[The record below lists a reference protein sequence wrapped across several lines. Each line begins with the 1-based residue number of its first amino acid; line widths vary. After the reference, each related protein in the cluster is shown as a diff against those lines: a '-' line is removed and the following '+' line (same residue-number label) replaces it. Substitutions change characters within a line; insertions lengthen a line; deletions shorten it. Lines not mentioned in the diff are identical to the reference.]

1 MRIPYIY
8 TSNREFVRHAVG
20 FDNQDGVIY
29 QDIGG
34 EHAVWAARVPFLPS
48 LLSED
53 FTRWGKERIK
63 LVMGRQFRFIYDL
76 SRAREHRAT
85 FELRFIS
92 TPSPTPGQ
100 PNIIDIVFL
109 GKAFS
114 QRQGQAE
121 ALAAQLWDKFSCNF
135 PMEDPYN
142 YPLEP
147 VMEEEEFQ
155 HYYEPFGFDRLDLD
169 HIMEIRKF
177 EDMPITSAAPLAR
190 RARIGDYIA
199 HPFVPSVSFTPM
211 SRFLE
216 ALAYQPQRCFVGIS
230 IRPTRMYPQEVHNV
244 SFAIGQFK
252 RTATEDDDVTE
263 EYIRT
268 RSVIGVKVYQKL
280 MDEREH
286 LMLVRVHVVGEESTP
301 YGLAE
306 ALGSELMDNANNPY
320 PTQWVAAQPADGTEL
335 SIALDN
341 LRWLEHEFWGST
353 QAAPPLRRLRYL
365 ACAREASGA
374 FRLPVPPESGYIPG
388 VLVKNEPFVAPADEL
403 ELRRQARAN
412 LDNVQEELEKS
423 RQERKIRLGQVYHRG
438 NLTPQYFTTSVQGL
452 TRHAL
457 IGGSTGS
464 GKTTTIKYLLAQL
477 WQEHQVPFLVLY
489 PIDKPDYRDMR
500 QYRGLTEHLLIF
512 TLGDERTSP
521 FRFNPFEV
529 PEGLLLKT
537 HLSRLMRVFTA
548 AFTLVDP
555 LPMVYREALRQ
566 VYRNKGWDPVS
577 DRGKPG
583 RAYPVASEFYT
594 AIQQITDNLKYGRD
608 VQADVRQ
615 ASVIRIGDLLENAGH
630 VINVRRSM
638 AFDTLLNRPTV
649 MEIGRVGSMQ
659 DTALLMG
666 FLLMRFAEEVER
678 NPRPLE
684 HPHITVVEEAHR
696 LMAEPG
702 PVLSGVG
709 NPQSAAGEDFGNIL
723 AEVRGHGEGVIIA
736 EQIPTLLVKGAIG
749 NTHLK
754 IMHWLEDVP
763 SFDLFSSIM
772 NLNDQQR
779 EYARTL
785 NPGYALVRS
794 PYGRP
799 VHIKVPELED
809 QPGYD
814 KSTVVDHADDAI
826 HAYMEQQRA
835 RMGLA
840 DVSVIPWQ
848 GGLATES
855 ASSEEPPD
863 TWRIIHDAVSLTMR
877 APFLTCAYCKALYKT
892 RDCPHRKK
900 IFMLTKNTAFHAQ
913 VTRVIYDALR
923 ITDIGERWRRL
934 SAAGYAIEIAGDSAG
949 TAEGKAQAYCY
960 FAHVAHEQWQKSQ
973 GNPTEA
979 RKTRRDYRVMLF
991 EFDKH
996 YTNRKE

>member
-1 MRIPYIY
+1 MQIPYIH
-8 TSNREFVRHAVG
+8 TSNREFVRQAVG
-20 FDNQDGVIY
+20 FDNQEGVMY

-34 EHAVWAARVPFLPS
+34 EHALWAARVPFLPS

-85 FELRFIS
+85 FELRFVS
-92 TPSPTPGQ
+92 TPSATPGQ
-100 PNIIDIVFL
+100 PNTIDIIFL
-109 GKAFS
+109 GKVFS
-114 QRQGQAE
+114 PQQGQAQK
-121 ALAAQLWDKFSCNF
+121 LAAQLWDKFICNF

-147 VMEEEEFQ
+147 VTEEAEFLR
-155 HYYEPFGFDRLDLD
+155 YYEPFNLDALDLSN
-169 HIMEIRKF
+169 IMEIRKF
-177 EDMPITSAAPLAR
+177 EDMPIASAAPLAR
-190 RARIGDYIA
+190 VARVGDYIA
-199 HPFVPSVSFTPM
+199 HPFAPSVSFSPM

-216 ALAYQPQRCFVGIS
+216 ALAFQPQRCFVGIS

-268 RSVIGVKVYQKL
+268 RSTIGVAIYQKL
-280 MDEREH
+280 MAEREH
-286 LMLVRVHVVGEESTP
+286 LMLVRVHVVGEKFTP

-320 PTQWVAAQPADGTEL
+320 PTQWVAAQPADGAEL
-335 SIALDN
+335 SVALDN
-341 LRWLEHEFWGST
+341 LRWLEHEFWGAT
-353 QAAPPLRRLRYL
+353 QAAPPLQRLRYL

-403 ELRRQARAN
+403 ELQRQARAN
-412 LDNVQEELEKS
+412 ENDVQSALDEK
-423 RQERKIRLGQVYHRG
+423 RQERKIKLGQVYHRG
-438 NLTPQYFTTSVQGL
+438 NLTPQYFTTSVSGL

-464 GKTTTIKYLLAQL
+464 GKTTTIKYLLSQL

-489 PIDKPDYRDMR
+489 PIDKPDYRDLR
-500 QYRGLTEHLLIF
+500 QYRGLAQDLLVF

-537 HLSRLMRVFTA
+537 HLSRLMRVFMA
-548 AFTLVDP
+548 AFSLVDP
-555 LPMVYREALRQ
+555 LPMIYREALRQ
-566 VYRNKGWDPVS
+566 VYRGKGWDPVS
-577 DRGKPG
+577 DRGEPG
-583 RAYPVASEFYT
+583 RQYPVMSEFYA
-594 AIQQITDNLKYGRD
+594 AIQQITDGLNYGRE
-608 VQADVRQ
+608 VQDNVRQ

-630 VINVRRSM
+630 VLNVRHSM
-638 AFDTLLNRPTV
+638 AFTTLLNRPTV
-649 MEIGRVGSMQ
+649 MEIGRVGSTQ

-678 NPRPLE
+678 NPRPLT

-696 LMAEPG
+696 LMAESG
-702 PVLSGVG
+702 PTLSGMG

-723 AEVRGHGEGVIIA
+723 AEVRGHGEGIIIA

-754 IMHWLEDVP
+754 MMHWLEDVP
-763 SFDLFSSIM
+763 SFDLFGSIM
-772 NLNDQQR
+772 NLNEQQR

-799 VHIKVPELED
+799 VHLKVPELED

-814 KSTVVDHADDAI
+814 KAAAMDNSDDGI
-826 HAYMEQQRA
+826 HTYMEQQRA
-835 RMGLA
+835 RMKLA
-840 DVSVIPWQ
+840 DVPVLPWQ
-848 GGLATES
+848 GGLAATIGDRSISS
-855 ASSEEPPD
+855 AIQKSDVMRETSS
-863 TWRIIHDAVSLTMR
+863 ILLR
-877 APFLTCAYCKALYKT
+877 APMSACAYCQPLLQQQKCLYRRAVAQSLEH
-892 RDCPHRKK
+892 RDEFCQKCIDR
-900 IFMLTKNTAFHAQ
+900 IN
-913 VTRVIYDALR
+913 DALGQEDQKR
-923 ITDIGERWRRL
+923 RWDML
-934 SAAGYAIEIAGDSAG
+934 SAMGRRIEQRLGEVG
-949 TAEGKAQAYCY
+949 TETGKDYVYCFLAHMAQSY
-960 FAHVAHEQWQKSQ
+960 FESGAAKTPQAKWVI
-973 GNPTEA
+973 GN
-979 RKTRRDYRVMLF
+979 YRVMLYEF
-991 EFDKH
+991 EKH
-996 YTNRKE
+996 YKP